1 MYLIKKIGF
10 GGYENEINSAIFSS
24 IVGVLPTE
32 EAAIEY
38 IIESSKKIKK
48 YKGWDGNEYPY
59 YEKQYVEDLSK

>member
-10 GGYENEINSAIFSS
+10 DGYENEINSAIFSS

-38 IIESSKKIKK
+38 IIESSKKIKNIK
-48 YKGWDGNEYPY
+48 DGMEMNIHIM
-59 YEKQYVEDLSK
+59 KSSTLKI